1 MTELSLRQKKFAD
14 EYIIS
19 GNATKSAIEA
29 GYSKKTA
36 ESIGSRLLR
45 NVKVSEYI
53 SKRTQEV
60 FEERAMSVAEALAI
74 SASIARGEIQQ
85 GQTKKNVKVYVGDQV
100 EEETVTETEYQF
112 TPTIEERQRSLDHIL
127 KVNGAYLD
135 RKEIDVTGM
144 VQFIDDIG
152 IGDDDGK

>member
-1 MTELSLRQKKFAD
+1 MTKLSIKQKRFAD

-53 SKRTQEV
+53 SKRAQEV

-100 EEETVTETEYQF
+100 EEETVTETVYEF

-152 IGDDDGK
+152 ISDDDGK

>member
-1 MTELSLRQKKFAD
+1 MTELSLKQKKFAD

-74 SASIARGEIQQ
+74 SASIARGETQQ
-85 GQTKKNVKVYVGDQV
+85 GQTKKSVKVYVGDQV
-100 EEETVTETEYQF
+100 EEETVTETVYEF

-152 IGDDDGK
+152 IGDDDGE

>member
-53 SKRTQEV
+53 SKRAQEV

-100 EEETVTETEYQF
+100 EEETVTETVYEF

-152 IGDDDGK
+152 ISDDDGK

>member
-1 MTELSLRQKKFAD
+1 MTELSLKQKKFAD

-85 GQTKKNVKVYVGDQV
+85 GQTKKSVKVYVGDQV

-152 IGDDDGK
+152 IGDDGE

>member
-1 MTELSLRQKKFAD
+1 MTELSLKQKKFAD

-45 NVKVSEYI
+45 NVKVSEHI

-85 GQTKKNVKVYVGDQV
+85 GQTKKSVKMYVGDQV

-152 IGDDDGK
+152 IGDDDGE

>member
-1 MTELSLRQKKFAD
+1 MTELSLKQKKFAD

-36 ESIGSRLLR
+36 ESRLLR

-100 EEETVTETEYQF
+100 EEETVTETVYEF

-152 IGDDDGK
+152 IGDDDGE

>member
-1 MTELSLRQKKFAD
+1 MTELSPKQKKFAD
-14 EYIIS
+14 EDIIS

-152 IGDDDGK
+152 IGDDDGE

>member
-1 MTELSLRQKKFAD
+1 MTGLSLKQKKFAD

-60 FEERAMSVAEALAI
+60 FEERAMTVAEALAI

-100 EEETVTETEYQF
+100 EEETVTETVYEF

-152 IGDDDGK
+152 IGDDGE

>member
-1 MTELSLRQKKFAD
+1 MTELSLKQKKFAD

-53 SKRTQEV
+53 SKRAQEV

-152 IGDDDGK
+152 ISDDDGE

>member
-1 MTELSLRQKKFAD
+1 MTELSLKQKKFAD

-60 FEERAMSVAEALAI
+60 FEERAMTVAEALAI

-152 IGDDDGK
+152 IGDDDGE

>member
-85 GQTKKNVKVYVGDQV
+85 GQTKKSVKVYVGDQV

-152 IGDDDGK
+152 IGDDGE

>member
-1 MTELSLRQKKFAD
+1 MTGLSLKQKKFAD

-152 IGDDDGK
+152 IGDDDGE

>member
-1 MTELSLRQKKFAD
+1 MTELSLKQKKFAD

-60 FEERAMSVAEALAI
+60 FEERAMTVAEALAI
-74 SASIARGEIQQ
+74 SASIARGEISK
-85 GQTKKNVKVYVGDQV
+85 GRLRRT
-100 EEETVTETEYQF
+100 
-112 TPTIEERQRSLDHIL
+112 
-127 KVNGAYLD
+127 
-135 RKEIDVTGM
+135 
-144 VQFIDDIG
+144 
-152 IGDDDGK
+152 

>member
-1 MTELSLRQKKFAD
+1 MTGLSLKQKKFAD

-60 FEERAMSVAEALAI
+60 FEERAMTVAEALAI

-152 IGDDDGK
+152 IGDDDGE

>member
-1 MTELSLRQKKFAD
+1 MNERQKRFAD

-19 GNATKSAIEA
+19 GNATQSAIKA
-29 GYSKKTA
+29 GYSERSAYSTGERMLK
-36 ESIGSRLLR
+36 
-45 NVKVSEYI
+45 NVEVARYI
-53 SKRTQEV
+53 SKRTQELH
-60 FEERAMSVAEALAI
+60 EERAMTVAEALAI
-74 SASIARGEIQQ
+74 SASIARGEIQY
-85 GQTKKNVKVYVGDQV
+85 GKTRKRVKTYFNGALDG
-100 EEETVTETEYQF
+100 EEVTETEYQF

-152 IGDDDGK
+152 IGDDDGE

>member
-1 MTELSLRQKKFAD
+1 MTELSLKQKKFAD

-53 SKRTQEV
+53 SKRAQEV

-152 IGDDDGK
+152 IGDDDGE

>member
-1 MTELSLRQKKFAD
+1 MTKLSLKQKKFAD

-152 IGDDDGK
+152 IGDDDGE

>member
-1 MTELSLRQKKFAD
+1 MTELSLKQKKFAD

-19 GNATKSAIEA
+19 GNATKSAIAA

-60 FEERAMSVAEALAI
+60 FEERAMTVAEALAI
-74 SASIARGEIQQ
+74 SASIARGEIQH

-152 IGDDDGK
+152 IGDDDGE

>member
-1 MTELSLRQKKFAD
+1 MTELSLKQKKFAD

-53 SKRTQEV
+53 SKRVQEV

-152 IGDDDGK
+152 IGDDDGE

>member
-1 MTELSLRQKKFAD
+1 MTELSLKQKKFAD

-85 GQTKKNVKVYVGDQV
+85 GQTKKNVKVYVGDQL
-100 EEETVTETEYQF
+100 EEETVTETKYQF

-152 IGDDDGK
+152 ISDDDGE

>member
-1 MTELSLRQKKFAD
+1 MTELSLKQKKFAD

-60 FEERAMSVAEALAI
+60 FEERAMTVAEALAI

>member
-53 SKRTQEV
+53 SKRAQEV

-152 IGDDDGK
+152 IGDDDGE

>member
-1 MTELSLRQKKFAD
+1 MTELSLKQKKFAD

-53 SKRTQEV
+53 SKRAQEV

-100 EEETVTETEYQF
+100 EEETVTETVYEF

-152 IGDDDGK
+152 ISDDDGK

>member
-1 MTELSLRQKKFAD
+1 MTELSLKQQKFAD

-100 EEETVTETEYQF
+100 EEETVTETVYEF
-112 TPTIEERQRSLDHIL
+112 TRTIEERQRSLDHIL

-152 IGDDDGK
+152 IGDDDGE

>member
-1 MTELSLRQKKFAD
+1 MTELSLKQKKFAD

-144 VQFIDDIG
+144 VQSIDDIG
-152 IGDDDGK
+152 ISDDDGE

>member
-1 MTELSLRQKKFAD
+1 MTKLSIKQKRFAD

-53 SKRTQEV
+53 SKRAQEV

-152 IGDDDGK
+152 IGDDDGE

>member
-152 IGDDDGK
+152 IGDDDGE

>member
-1 MTELSLRQKKFAD
+1 MTELSLKQKKFAD

-53 SKRTQEV
+53 IKRTQEV

-85 GQTKKNVKVYVGDQV
+85 GQTKKNVKVYVGNQV

-152 IGDDDGK
+152 IGDDDGE

>member
-1 MTELSLRQKKFAD
+1 MTELSLKQKKFAD

-100 EEETVTETEYQF
+100 KEETVTETVYEF

-152 IGDDDGK
+152 ICDDDGE

>member
-1 MTELSLRQKKFAD
+1 MTELSLKQKKFAD

-135 RKEIDVTGM
+135 RKEIDVTGI

-152 IGDDDGK
+152 IGDDDGE

>member
-60 FEERAMSVAEALAI
+60 FEEQAMSVAEALAI

-152 IGDDDGK
+152 IGDDDGE

>member
-1 MTELSLRQKKFAD
+1 MTELSLKQKKFAD

-60 FEERAMSVAEALAI
+60 FEERAMTVAEALAI

-100 EEETVTETEYQF
+100 EEETVTETVYEF

-152 IGDDDGK
+152 IGDDDVE

>member
-19 GNATKSAIEA
+19 GNATKSAIDA

-85 GQTKKNVKVYVGDQV
+85 GQTKKNVKVYVGDQL

-152 IGDDDGK
+152 IGDDDGE

>member
-1 MTELSLRQKKFAD
+1 MTGLSLKQKKFAD

-60 FEERAMSVAEALAI
+60 FEERAMTVAEALAI

-100 EEETVTETEYQF
+100 EEETVTETVYEF

-152 IGDDDGK
+152 IGDDDGE

>member
-1 MTELSLRQKKFAD
+1 MTELSLKQKKFAD

>member
-1 MTELSLRQKKFAD
+1 MTELSLKQKKFAD

-19 GNATKSAIEA
+19 GNATKSAIDA

-152 IGDDDGK
+152 IGDDDGE

>member
-1 MTELSLRQKKFAD
+1 MTELSLKQKKFAD

-19 GNATKSAIEA
+19 GNATKSAIDA

-60 FEERAMSVAEALAI
+60 FEERAMTVAEALAI

-152 IGDDDGK
+152 IGDDDGE

>member
-1 MTELSLRQKKFAD
+1 MTELSLKQKKFAD

-74 SASIARGEIQQ
+74 SASIARGKIQQ

-100 EEETVTETEYQF
+100 EEETVTETVYEF

-152 IGDDDGK
+152 ICDDDGE

>member
-1 MTELSLRQKKFAD
+1 MTELSLKQKKFAD

-85 GQTKKNVKVYVGDQV
+85 GQTKKNVKVYVGDQI

-152 IGDDDGK
+152 ISDDDGE